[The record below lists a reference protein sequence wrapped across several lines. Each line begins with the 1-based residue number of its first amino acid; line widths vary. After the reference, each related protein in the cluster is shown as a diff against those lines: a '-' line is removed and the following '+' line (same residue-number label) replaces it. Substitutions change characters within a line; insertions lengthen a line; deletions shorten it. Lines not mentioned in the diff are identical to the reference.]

1 MPPTRP
7 LDAIEIRV
15 LGVLM
20 EKEQATPDYYPLT
33 INAVIA
39 ACNQKSNRDPVM
51 KLTETHVVEALDRLF
66 QDVLAWRSTTGR
78 AERWEHRLDRRW
90 HLTAAKKAVMT
101 LLLLRGPQTV
111 GELKTRSPRLHEFQ
125 SLEEVEHT
133 LKALSEGFDALV
145 RELPRQP
152 GKRETRWTH
161 LVSVDDPT
169 GDAAEPVDVV
179 MSPPPVSAPVRA
191 PAVAEVPPVP
201 EGPTPVERLERLE
214 AEVAELRDELHA
226 LRERLGD
233 L

>member
-33 INAVIA
+33 INAAIA

-51 KLTETHVVEALDRLF
+51 KLTETQVVEALDRLF
-66 QDVLAWRSTTGR
+66 QDVLAWRSTGAR

-90 HLTAAKKAVMT
+90 HLTAAKKAIMT
-101 LLLLRGPQTV
+101 LLLLRGPQTA
-111 GELKTRSPRLHEFQ
+111 GELKTRGERLHHFE
-125 SLEEVEHT
+125 SLEEVERT
-133 LKALSEGFDALV
+133 MQQLAEGFDSLV
-145 RELPRQP
+145 RQLPRQP

-161 LVSVDDPT
+161 LVAIDEPSD
-169 GDAAEPVDVV
+169 DAAEPVAVV
-179 MSPPPVSAPVRA
+179 AAPAPIRAPVEA
-191 PAVAEVPPVP
+191 SPLP

-214 AEVAELRDELHA
+214 AEVGELREELHA

>member
-39 ACNQKSNRDPVM
+39 ACNQKSNRDPIM

-66 QDVLAWRSTTGR
+66 QDVLAWRSTGAR

-101 LLLLRGPQTV
+101 LLLLRGPQTAS
-111 GELKTRSPRLHEFQ
+111 ELKMRSERLHHFE
-125 SLEEVEHT
+125 SLGEVERT
-133 LKALSEGFDALV
+133 LQQLSEEFDSLV
-145 RELPRQP
+145 RELPRHP
-152 GKRETRWTH
+152 GQRETRWTH
-161 LVSVDDPT
+161 LVSIDEPAADV
-169 GDAAEPVDVV
+169 AEPVAAVP
-179 MSPPPVSAPVRA
+179 SPVAAPAPSAAAVEAPPVL
-191 PAVAEVPPVP
+191 

-214 AEVAELRDELHA
+214 AEVAELREELHA

-233 L
+233 V

>member
-7 LDAIEIRV
+7 LDPIEIRV
-15 LGVLM
+15 LGALL
-20 EKEQATPDYYPLT
+20 EKEQATPDYYPMT

-51 KLTETHVVEALDRLF
+51 QLTETQVVEALDRLF
-66 QDVLAWRSTTGR
+66 QDVLAWRSTGAR

-90 HLTAAKKAVMT
+90 HLNAAKKAVMT

-111 GELKTRSPRLHEFQ
+111 GELKTRSQRLHNFE
-125 SLEEVEHT
+125 SLGEVEHT
-133 LKALSEGFDALV
+133 LQQLAEGFDALV

-161 LVSVDDPT
+161 LVAIDQPEDEIEATAVPTSVPAT
-169 GDAAEPVDVV
+169 P
-179 MSPPPVSAPVRA
+179 APVAA
-191 PAVAEVPPVP
+191 PPEP
-201 EGPTPVERLERLE
+201 EGPTPVERLDLLE
-214 AEVAELRDELHA
+214 TEVAELREELRA